1 MPGALRYHSV
11 PWKLARI
18 LAADALAVNLS
29 ACAVPTGG
37 QPLTPAQAQLQ
48 QENKHFAATVGEG
61 ALVGALGGALIGYL
75 AGGNKGAFIGA
86 AAGGVAGGATGY
98 AVAHNNLS
106 HAHTEANLQN
116 AIQEA
121 NGDAGAYERSAAA
134 SAQIAADFRAQAAEL
149 QSRYKTGAI
158 SYAQYQS
165 SIASYRTS
173 ADTMRKQ
180 LTSMQSESVAWHA
193 DAGTYASPDLNQ
205 AALRIDAAR
214 QREAELL
221 RSLDEALSEVSG

>member
-1 MPGALRYHSV
+1 MQCVQRPETAS
-11 PWKLARI
+11 WKLAKT
-18 LAADALAVNLS
+18 LAAIALAVNVS
-29 ACAVPTGG
+29 ACAGQTGD

-75 AGGNKGAFIGA
+75 AGGSRGAIIGA

-106 HAHTEANLQN
+106 HAHTEADLQK

-121 NGDAGAYERSAAA
+121 NADAGAYERSAAA
-134 SAQIAADFRAQAAEL
+134 SAQIAADFREQAAEL
-149 QSRYKTGAI
+149 QARYKTGAI

-165 SIASYRTS
+165 RIASYRSS

-180 LTSMQSESVAWHA
+180 LSSMQSESVAWHA
-193 DAGTYASPDLNQ
+193 DASAYGSPDLNQ
-205 AALRIDAAR
+205 AAMRIDAAR
-214 QREAELL
+214 HREAQSLQ
-221 RSLDEALSEVSG
+221 SLDQALSAVSG

>member
-1 MPGALRYHSV
+1 MPCFQGYNAAL
-11 PWKLARI
+11 WKLAKT
-18 LAADALAVNLS
+18 LAAIALLVNLA
-29 ACAVPTGG
+29 ACAGQTGG
-37 QPLTPAQAQLQ
+37 QALTPAQAQLQ

-61 ALVGALGGALIGYL
+61 AVVGALGGALIGYL
-75 AGGNKGAFIGA
+75 AGGNKGAIIGA

-106 HAHTEANLQN
+106 HAHTEANLQK

-121 NGDAGAYERSAAA
+121 NGDADAYERSAAA

-149 QSRYKTGAI
+149 QARYKTGAI

-180 LTSMQSESVAWHA
+180 LAGMQNESVAWHA
-193 DAGTYASPDLNQ
+193 DASSYGSPDLNQ
-205 AALRIDAAR
+205 AAMRIDAAR
-214 QREAELL
+214 QREAESL
-221 RSLDEALSEVSG
+221 RSLDAALSAVSG